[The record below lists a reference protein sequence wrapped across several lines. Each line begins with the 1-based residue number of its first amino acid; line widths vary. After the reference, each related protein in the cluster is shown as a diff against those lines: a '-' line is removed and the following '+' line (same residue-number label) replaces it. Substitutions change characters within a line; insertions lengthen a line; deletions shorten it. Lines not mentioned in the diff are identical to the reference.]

1 MKNPKGGRPAQYTYE
16 QLLELLIKYTEEH
29 PNQTIRLFELE
40 KVTGIKRYIWSYN
53 MMDEIDKINKEI
65 QKVNVARTG
74 ITSLPSAEQIFISCN
89 GNEKELVSRIE
100 SLLDMVRDLSKY
112 QDAAVSAKT
121 IKDDYESKLDELE
134 CIIKEK
140 DKQIGELFAQI
151 NRITCDSDNP
161 NLRSKYGIKG
171 NLLELT
177 PENIEAFEERRNKLL
192 L

>member
-1 MKNPKGGRPAQYTYE
+1 MKNPKGGRTAHYTHE
-16 QLLELLIKYTEEH
+16 HLLDLLLKYTEEH

-40 KVTGIKRYIWSYN
+40 EATGIKRYIWSYN
-53 MMDEIDKINKEI
+53 MADEIDKINREI

-74 ITSLPSAEQIFISCN
+74 ISSLPAAEQIFISCN

-100 SLLDMVRDLSKY
+100 ALLDMVRDLSRY
-112 QDAAVSAKT
+112 QDVAMSVKVMQG
-121 IKDDYESKLDELE
+121 DYENKISKLE

-140 DKQIGELFAQI
+140 DKKIGELFAQI

-177 PENIEAFEERRNKLL
+177 PDNIEAFNERRNKLL

>member
-1 MKNPKGGRPAQYTYE
+1 MKNPKGGRPAQHTYE
-16 QLLELLIKYTEEH
+16 QLLELLFKYTEEH

-40 KVTGIKRYIWSYN
+40 EATGIKRYIWSYN

-89 GNEKELVSRIE
+89 GNKNEIISRIE
-100 SLLDMVRDLSKY
+100 SLLDMVRELSKY

-121 IKDDYESKLDELE
+121 MKGDYENKLHELE

-140 DKQIGELFAQI
+140 DKKIGELFAQI
-151 NRITCDSDNP
+151 NKITCDSDNP

>member
-1 MKNPKGGRPAQYTYE
+1 MKNPKGGRTAHYTHE
-16 QLLELLIKYTEEH
+16 HLLDLLLKYTEEH

-40 KVTGIKRYIWSYN
+40 EATGIKRYIWSYN
-53 MMDEIDKINKEI
+53 MADEIDKINREI

-74 ITSLPSAEQIFISCN
+74 ISSLPSAEQIFISCN

-100 SLLDMVRDLSKY
+100 ALLDMVRDLSRY
-112 QDAAVSAKT
+112 QDVAMSVKVMQG
-121 IKDDYESKLDELE
+121 DYENKISKLE

-140 DKQIGELFAQI
+140 DKKIGELFAQI

-177 PENIEAFEERRNKLL
+177 PESIEAFNERRNQLL